1 MITPIMEGIM
11 ARVTGVGGIFFKC
24 ADPAALSDWYLRVLG
39 FTTEEWG
46 GVIFRPEAAGSPQLV
61 WGPFAEDTDY
71 FAPSAR
77 DCMINF
83 AVDDLDA
90 MLAQLAGHGVEILG
104 RNDDDPSGRF
114 AWFLD
119 PANIKIE
126 LWEPKK

>member
-1 MITPIMEGIM
+1 MTPIMEGIM
-11 ARVTGVGGIFFKC
+11 ARITGVGGIFFKC
-24 ADPAALSDWYLRVLG
+24 TDPAALSDWYRRVLG
-39 FTTEEWG
+39 LATEEWG
-46 GVIFRPEAAGSPQLV
+46 GVIFRPEASGLPHQV
-61 WGPFAEDTDY
+61 WGPFGQDTDY
-71 FAPSAR
+71 FAPSSR

-90 MLAQLAGHGVEILG
+90 MLAQLAEHGVEILG
-104 RNDDDPSGRF
+104 RNDDDPNGRF

>member
-1 MITPIMEGIM
+1 M
-11 ARVTGVGGIFFKC
+11 ARITGVGGIFFKC
-24 ADPAALSDWYLRVLG
+24 ADPKALSEWYRRVLG
-39 FTTEEWG
+39 LAVEDWG
-46 GVIFRPEAAGSPQLV
+46 GTLFQPDSAGPPHLV
-61 WGPFAEDTDY
+61 WSPFGSDTGY

-83 AVDDLDA
+83 AVDDLDGV
-90 MLAQLAGHGVEILG
+90 LARLKEHGVEIIG
-104 RNDDDPSGRF
+104 RDDSDANGRF